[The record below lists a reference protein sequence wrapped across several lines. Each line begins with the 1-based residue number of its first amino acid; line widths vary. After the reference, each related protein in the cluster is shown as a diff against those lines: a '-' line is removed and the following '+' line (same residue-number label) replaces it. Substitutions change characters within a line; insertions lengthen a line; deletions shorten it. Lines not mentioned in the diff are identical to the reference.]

1 MDNNIKKLLSSA
13 LSNYNNKNFED
24 AISSYKSILKQD
36 PTHLSALQNLAVS
49 LTTTENF
56 NAGNIIYQKAIEIF
70 PNNAAL
76 WSNYGNLLNKMSRY
90 HEANQAHDK
99 ALTIAPNDAG
109 FWYNAGT
116 VAFFRL
122 QPDIA
127 LNYYE
132 QSLKHDPKHVKAQW
146 NKAICHLHLGQYKEG
161 FKHYETRLT
170 LHPEVKHLRQGH
182 YWQHQ
187 DLTQK
192 TLLLTTEQGFGD
204 TIQFLRF
211 ILLLK
216 QQYQNLTIVLECQ
229 TPLVKLFQQQ
239 TFIDAVIERGNN
251 TAHYNYYFPLMS
263 LPHALTAE
271 PETYLEQ
278 PAYLQVDLPLQWQFI
293 QLVSHLK
300 QTKALKVGY
309 VWKSKEKP
317 YDRSCPLFEIAKL
330 AQQLPHVQ
338 FYSLQFGEDSK
349 EISDS
354 HLDISLKP
362 QNNLGQYCQNFEDT
376 AVLMQEMDLII
387 SVDSAPAH
395 LAGALGIPCWVLL
408 LEYADWRWLLNTNE
422 SPWYQ
427 SIKLIR
433 QKEQHQWHDVFDEV
447 LTQLEAMVKYREQ

>member
-1 MDNNIKKLLSSA
+1 MDNNIKKLLSNA
-13 LSNYNNKNFED
+13 LSNYNNKNFEA
-24 AISSYKSILKQD
+24 AISSYKSILKQN

-56 NAGNIIYQKAIEIF
+56 NAADIIYQKAIEIY
-70 PNNAAL
+70 PDNAAL

-90 HEANQAHDK
+90 DEANQAHDK

-116 VAFFRL
+116 VAFFRS

-132 QSLKHDPKHVKAQW
+132 QCLKHDPKHVKAQW

-161 FKHYETRLT
+161 FEHYETRLT

-182 YWQHQ
+182 YWQQQ
-187 DLTQK
+187 DLTNK
-192 TLLLTTEQGFGD
+192 TILLTTEQGFGD

-211 ILLLK
+211 ILILK
-216 QQYQNLTIVLECQ
+216 QKHHNLTVILECQ
-229 TPLVKLFQQQ
+229 APLVKLFQQQ
-239 TFIDAVIERGNN
+239 EFIDAVIERGNKMV
-251 TAHYNYYFPLMS
+251 HFNYYYPLMS
-263 LPHALTAE
+263 LAYALKPE
-271 PETYLEQ
+271 PIDYLKQ
-278 PAYLQVDLPLQWQFI
+278 PAYLDVDLPQQWQFI
-293 QLVSHLK
+293 QLISNLRRNK
-300 QTKALKVGY
+300 DFKVGY
-309 VWKSKEKP
+309 VWKSKAKP

-330 AQQLPHVQ
+330 AQQLPHIQ
-338 FYSLQFGEDSK
+338 FYSLQFGEDAN
-349 EISDS
+349 EISDN

-362 QNNLGQYCQNFEDT
+362 ANNLGQYCQNFEDT
-376 AVLMQEMDLII
+376 AVLMKEMDLII

-433 QKEQHQWHDVFDEV
+433 QKEQHQWQSVFEAV
-447 LTQLEAMVKYREQ
+447 FSQLKAMSKDKK